1 MQLHT
6 EINLYTEIKYQ
17 DNKSANYC
25 HLFLWHRLTSKA
37 QKMNENKHLLYNFGV
52 VSFNFMHFGF
62 YAQVNNRQV
71 NEPTKTNAWS
81 KTSAA
86 IAPQQSY

>member
-1 MQLHT
+1 
-6 EINLYTEIKYQ
+6 
-17 DNKSANYC
+17 
-25 HLFLWHRLTSKA
+25 
-37 QKMNENKHLLYNFGV
+37 MNENKHLLYNFGV